1 MYIYMSDS
9 FVFTCL
15 FGQDKTILTVDNF
28 ERVTFGLVDSPD
40 FLEIKSIWT
49 AMFYKNK
56 LYKEGVSLAT
66 GHCKRLDMIGWQ
78 FACRI
83 NVFLL

>member
-1 MYIYMSDS
+1 MVLVLLFYRTTVTSSGFVILISPACFQIVFVLNTPPLLMYICMSDS

-40 FLEIKSIWT
+40 FLEIKSI
-49 AMFYKNK
+49 
-56 LYKEGVSLAT
+56 
-66 GHCKRLDMIGWQ
+66 
-78 FACRI
+78 
-83 NVFLL
+83 